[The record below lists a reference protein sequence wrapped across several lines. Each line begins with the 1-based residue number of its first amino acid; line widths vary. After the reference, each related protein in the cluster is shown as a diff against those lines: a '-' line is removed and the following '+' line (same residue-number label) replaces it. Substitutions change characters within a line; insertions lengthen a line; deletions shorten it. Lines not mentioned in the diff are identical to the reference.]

1 MSSEWTRSIV
11 NLKHTNNKMVVL
23 VHTSGKCVYFSR
35 NEYKTLG
42 KAIKASNKYMKRLNP
57 VADPAALFD

>member
-1 MSSEWTRSIV
+1 MPSEWTRSIV

-23 VHTSGKCVYFSR
+23 VHTNGTCVYFSR

-42 KAIKASNKYMKRLNP
+42 KAIKASNKYMKRSYPVANP
-57 VADPAALFD
+57 VKLFD